1 VLAPQASPALFT
13 GSLNRLI
20 TSQVFLLTE
29 NFEIL
34 SYAAKASATAVVIPV
49 INEGNRLHLLL
60 DRMRECGI
68 FEKFDVIVTD
78 GGSSDKSV
86 ESEKMKNSGVNTLI
100 IKKIEGKL
108 GTQLQGAYKF
118 CLERGYESVVT
129 IDGNNKDNPEA
140 IFGISEKL
148 TEGFDFVQASRF
160 VNGGKHKNTPIS
172 RLLAIR
178 LVHSPLLS
186 VASGF
191 RWTDTTQ
198 GFRGY
203 RKNLLASKQIDAF
216 NPKLFDYT
224 FLFYMSYAAPKL
236 GFRCI
241 EVPSERNYPSDGP
254 LPTKIRGIAGNFKVL
269 SSLIRVC
276 FGQFG
281 PKRV

>member
-1 VLAPQASPALFT
+1 M
-13 GSLNRLI
+13 I
-20 TSQVFLLTE
+20 E
-29 NFEIL
+29 NFEIT
-34 SYAAKASATAVVIPV
+34 SFAEKSSATAVVIPV
-49 INEGNRLHLLL
+49 INEGHRLQLLL
-60 DRMRECGI
+60 GRMRECGI

-78 GGSSDKSV
+78 GGSNDQSV
-86 ESEKMKNSGVNTLI
+86 ETEKMRNSGVNTLI
-100 IKKIEGKL
+100 IKKMEGKL
-108 GTQLQGAYKF
+108 GTQLQGAYNF

-129 IDGNNKDNPEA
+129 IDGNNKDNPQA
-140 IFGISEKL
+140 IFRISEKL
-148 TEGFDFVQASRF
+148 KEGFDFVQASRF
-160 VNGGKHKNTPIS
+160 VKGGIHTNTPIS

-203 RKNLLASKQIDAF
+203 RNNLLASKQLDAF
-216 NPKLFDYT
+216 NPNLFDYT

-241 EVPSERNYPSDGP
+241 EVPSERNYPSDGTV
-254 LPTKIRGIAGNFKVL
+254 PTKISGITGNFKVL

-281 PKRV
+281 PRRV

>member
-1 VLAPQASPALFT
+1 MIK
-13 GSLNRLI
+13 G
-20 TSQVFLLTE
+20 
-29 NFEIL
+29 FEIH
-34 SYAAKASATAVVIPV
+34 SYAERASITAVVVPV
-49 INEGNRLHLLL
+49 INEGDRLHALLA
-60 DRMRECGI
+60 RMRECGI

-78 GGSSDKSV
+78 GGSGDGSV
-86 ESEKMKNSGVNTLI
+86 ADERLTNEGVNTLI
-100 IKKIEGKL
+100 VKRIEGKL
-108 GTQLQGAYKF
+108 GTQLQGAYDF
-118 CLERGYESVVT
+118 CLERGYEEIVT

-140 IFGISEKL
+140 IFKISEKL
-148 TEGFDFVQASRF
+148 KEGFDFVQASRF
-160 VNGGKHKNTPIS
+160 VRGGSHKNTPIS

-186 VASGF
+186 LASGF

-216 NPKLFDYT
+216 NPKLFDYK

-254 LPTKIRGIAGNFKVL
+254 VPTKISGITGNFKVM
-269 SSLIRVC
+269 SSLLRVC
-276 FGQFG
+276 IGQFG

>member
-1 VLAPQASPALFT
+1 
-13 GSLNRLI
+13 
-20 TSQVFLLTE
+20 LTE
-29 NFEIL
+29 NFEIF
-34 SYAAKASATAVVIPV
+34 SYAEKASATAVVIPV
-49 INEGNRLHLLL
+49 INEGHRLHLLL
-60 DRMRECGI
+60 ERMRECGI

-78 GGSSDKSV
+78 GGSKDQSVETEKLKSV
-86 ESEKMKNSGVNTLI
+86 GVNSLI
-100 IKKIEGKL
+100 IKKMDGKL
-108 GTQLQGAYKF
+108 GTQLQGAYSF

-129 IDGNNKDNPEA
+129 IDGNNKDNPQA
-140 IFGISEKL
+140 IFRISEKL
-148 TEGFDFVQASRF
+148 IEGFDFVQASRF

-178 LVHSPLLS
+178 LLHSPLLS

-203 RKNLLASKQIDAF
+203 RSNLLASKQLDAF

-241 EVPSERNYPSDGP
+241 EVPSERNYPKNGP
-254 LPTKIRGIAGNFKVL
+254 VPTKIRGMSGNLKVL
-269 SSLIRVC
+269 ASLIRVC
-276 FGQFG
+276 LGQFG